1 VLAFALAV
9 ILLASLTLPSAVA
22 LASNQASA
30 DSQIVIPPTSG
41 GEIFFPT
48 GPDVGAVV
56 VPQSG
61 PPLAPVGVNGAGTC
75 SGPNLIA
82 NGDFEGGFSGDGIG
96 NSWTAFNDGGRASY
110 GYFDDTWPQV
120 VVNGFNAQLIQINT
134 YNMGAADG
142 NRFSGIFQVI
152 DGLVP
157 GATYELSMYGEMR
170 EEAAHSNEDPYRYRV
185 QWGYAPAR
193 PDSSVADIW
202 NWSELPWNSIYL
214 ESSGGPM
221 LPFSVQ
227 FQAPSHRVMIGIRA
241 LKKWGTTMRELD
253 VDLDAIHLVP
263 CGGSTPALAS
273 VEPPVVSVAP
283 ASVVPPVVGF
293 APASGFV
300 DDQAPQVTDNP
311 VAPVADD
318 SACPFGGCSGYTPAS
333 VGNNYCWQAG
343 GCYSDP
349 APVQTRWYVVRR
361 GDSLSR
367 IAARYGVSVLA
378 LMRRNGLR
386 DANFIYWG
394 ERLVVDW

>member
-170 EEAAHSNEDPYRYRV
+170 EEAAHSNVTACSGATRQRGLTRAWQISGTGASCPGTASI
-185 QWGYAPAR
+185 WSPPGAR
-193 PDSSVADIW
+193 CC
-202 NWSELPWNSIYL
+202 L
-214 ESSGGPM
+214 
-221 LPFSVQ
+221 
-227 FQAPSHRVMIGIRA
+227 
-241 LKKWGTTMRELD
+241 
-253 VDLDAIHLVP
+253 
-263 CGGSTPALAS
+263 
-273 VEPPVVSVAP
+273 
-283 ASVVPPVVGF
+283 
-293 APASGFV
+293 
-300 DDQAPQVTDNP
+300 
-311 VAPVADD
+311 
-318 SACPFGGCSGYTPAS
+318 SACNS
-333 VGNNYCWQAG
+333 
-343 GCYSDP
+343 
-349 APVQTRWYVVRR
+349 RR
-361 GDSLSR
+361 RATEL
-367 IAARYGVSVLA
+367 
-378 LMRRNGLR
+378 
-386 DANFIYWG
+386 
-394 ERLVVDW
+394 

>member
-1 VLAFALAV
+1 MRTPTRRPCVLAFALAA
-9 ILLASLTLPSAVA
+9 ILLSSLTSPSAVA
-22 LASNQASA
+22 LASSQASFA
-30 DSQIVIPPTSG
+30 PQILIPPTSG
-41 GEIFFPT
+41 GEIFFPS
-48 GPDVGAVV
+48 GPNVGAVL

-61 PPLAPVGVNGAGTC
+61 PTLAPVGVNGAGTC

-96 NSWTAFNDGGRASY
+96 NSWAAFNDGGRASY

-120 VVNGFNAQLIQINT
+120 VVNGLNAQLIQINT

-157 GATYELSMYGEMR
+157 GTTYELSMYGEMR

-193 PDSSVADIW
+193 PDSSAADIW

-227 FQAPSHRVMIGIRA
+227 FQAPSHRVVIGIRA

-253 VDLDAIHLVP
+253 VNLDAIHLVP

-273 VEPPVVSVAP
+273 LAPVVSVGP
-283 ASVVPPVVGF
+283 AN
-293 APASGFV
+293 GFV
-300 DDQAPQVTDNP
+300 DDQVAQVAVNP
-311 VAPVADD
+311 VAPAAGDG
-318 SACPFGGCSGYTPAS
+318 CLFGGCSSYSIASAGTGYC
-333 VGNNYCWQAG
+333 GLAG

-349 APVQTRWYVVRR
+349 APVRARWYVVRR

-386 DANFIYWG
+386 NANFIYWG
-394 ERLVVDW
+394 ERLAVDW